1 MVGFKGPKSALGE
14 GGPGSLS
21 KNAKGLREHFREAAP
36 FKLPPNRP
44 GSGLGPPPLGPPFL
58 SITFL
63 LKPNNGGSVG
73 PLQLGPAL
81 RPGAR
86 AGLGLCS
93 PGQTAALS
101 SSRLPF
107 LCHLNFNLVV
117 TLPALIPDSKAG
129 R

>member
-1 MVGFKGPKSALGE
+1 MGLFPLNYFLTIQAVTQASRL
-14 GGPGSLS
+14 SLPHLS
-21 KNAKGLREHFREAAP
+21 FQL
-36 FKLPPNRP
+36 L
-44 GSGLGPPPLGPPFL
+44 SFL
-58 SITFL
+58 SGTMAAAQPL
-63 LKPNNGGSVG
+63 LAGTAHGSSA
-73 PLQLGPAL
+73 PL

-86 AGLGLCS
+86 AGLRLCS
-93 PGQTAALS
+93 PGQTAAVS